1 MDRRKF
7 LASVGGVGALA
18 VMSADEKADA
28 LEYAMEQELNT
39 RVVKA
44 NICTTYGREVTRPSG
59 KSGQY
64 FHMGHDPRL
73 PLMSDKPT
81 LIEFFEKR
89 FAPANH
95 LLQSGA
101 LALKAG
107 LPEKTV
113 LACLLHDVGATA
125 IARSDHGYWGAQL
138 IEPYVDEEVSWAI
151 RHHQSLRYFADEE
164 MGYSYPDAYIR
175 YFGEEFSPE
184 PYIHEAAAY
193 ATQHKWY
200 KTARQIC
207 INDVYSF
214 DPNAVVS
221 LDMFHGIIERNFRQ
235 PEEGLGYDDS
245 PSSHMWRTIIF
256 PNNFL

>member
-7 LASVGGVGALA
+7 LAAVGGASALA
-18 VMSADEKADA
+18 SMSSMEKADA
-28 LEYAMEQELNT
+28 LEYAMNQELET
-39 RVVKA
+39 RVAKA
-44 NICTTYGREVTRPSG
+44 PLCNTFGREPRKGSR
-59 KSGQY
+59 KEGQL

-73 PLMSDKPT
+73 PEMSEKPT

-101 LALKAG
+101 LALRSG

-113 LACLLHDVGATA
+113 LACLLHDIGAA
-125 IARSDHGYWGAQL
+125 GLLRSDHGYWGAQL
-138 IEPYVDEEVSWAI
+138 VEPYVDEEVSWAI
-151 RHHQSLRYFADEE
+151 RYHQALRYFPDEE
-164 MGYSYPDAYIR
+164 MGYKYPEAYIR
-175 YFGEEFSPE
+175 YFGKDFSPE
-184 PYIHEAAAY
+184 PYIHEEAAY
-193 ATQHKWY
+193 AKTHKWY

-207 INDVYSF
+207 INDLYSF

-256 PNNFL
+256 PSNFL